1 MEENILYGKN
11 SIKERLR
18 ANPKSI
24 KEIYLQE
31 SFPDK
36 EILKLI
42 LNNSIKFSYKNEFAL
57 KRTKRADR
65 LQGII
70 AKVAPFAFTPLVD
83 ILASKKNIIFLD
95 SLNDP
100 QNIGLIMRTAACF
113 GNLALCIPEAGSA
126 DINDTVLHVASGGEN
141 YVPTAKVPNII
152 EALSLTK
159 SQGYLVIGTAVE
171 GGVPLREGVLKT
183 PLSLIL
189 GSEGGGVDSKIL
201 ELADKNIN
209 IPMRGANL
217 SLNVAAACAIF
228 CHEIAKSY

>member
-11 SIKERLR
+11 SVRERLR

-24 KEIYLQE
+24 KEIQLQE
-31 SFPDK
+31 NFPDK

-42 LNNSIKFSYKNEFAL
+42 LNNSVKFSYKNEFAL

-70 AKVAPFAFTPLVD
+70 AKVTPFAFTPLAD
-83 ILASKKNIIFLD
+83 ILESKKNIIFLD

-100 QNIGLIMRTAACF
+100 QNVGLIMRTAACF
-113 GNLALCIPEAGSA
+113 GNLALCIPESGSA

-141 YVPTAKVPNII
+141 YVSTAKVPSIV
-152 EALSLTK
+152 EALSFIK
-159 SQGYLVIGTAVE
+159 NQGYLVVGTAVE
-171 GGVPLREGVLKT
+171 GGTILREGVLKV
-183 PLSLIL
+183 PVALIL
-189 GSEGGGVDSKIL
+189 GSEGSGVDPKL
-201 ELADKNIN
+201 MKLADKNIN
-209 IPMRGANL
+209 IPMKGANL